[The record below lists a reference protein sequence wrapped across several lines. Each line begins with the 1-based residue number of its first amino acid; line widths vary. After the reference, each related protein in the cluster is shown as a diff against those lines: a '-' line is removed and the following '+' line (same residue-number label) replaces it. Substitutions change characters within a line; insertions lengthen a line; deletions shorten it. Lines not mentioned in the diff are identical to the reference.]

1 MVYDTTKQINL
12 LEIAKKEFFFTFLF
26 EEMHLLH
33 ILKKKQ
39 GMI

>member
-1 MVYDTTKQINL
+1 MVYDNTKQINL
-12 LEIAKKEFFFTFLF
+12 LEIAEKIFFLFLF